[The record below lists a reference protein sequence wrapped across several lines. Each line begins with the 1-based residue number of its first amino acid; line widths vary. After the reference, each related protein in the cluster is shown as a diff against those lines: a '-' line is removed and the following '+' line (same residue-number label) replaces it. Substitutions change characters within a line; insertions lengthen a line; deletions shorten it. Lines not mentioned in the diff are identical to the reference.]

1 MRRAVY
7 GPRADAFDPRTPN
20 LPRETAP
27 PAAETTALV
36 SIEQSP
42 LTVLHLLV
50 VGLCAVG
57 FAMDFVEI
65 ALGSGLAAIFSA
77 PPHGLKGPAL
87 SWLLS
92 AVYVGAIA
100 GAPLAGWLADRFGP
114 RKTLTWTVAALATTS
129 LLAGLSPTSEAL
141 SVARLLSG
149 CALGA
154 YPPLMM
160 AYLTDILPQRR
171 RGALIFALC
180 AIAYLAP
187 PAALFA
193 LRSLTNNPVGGVEG
207 WRLLFLAAAS
217 FCAASWGVSLLAPEA
232 PHWLGA
238 RGRRSEALAVGARFA
253 KSRRLRGGARKRDAR
268 AGVADGHDAKP
279 ASTSVARPVSPTRF
293 LILCLVYFLIPW
305 ATVAFPLLTGPILL
319 TRHINLSDTLFYVAL
334 ATFGPALGALA
345 GGGVIDRLGR
355 RPMMAACV
363 VVMAISTVVFFY
375 VPALVPMAVS
385 VIVFGVGS
393 ALYLPALTTYSAE
406 LFAPGVRGRATS
418 VAWAANRVGAA
429 LSPALLLPLI
439 HAGRSTLVLA
449 VLGLT
454 LIANLV
460 AIAAMGLEGRKALG
474 SGAGSE
480 SASSP

>member
-1 MRRAVY
+1 VY
-7 GPRADAFDPRTPN
+7 GRPPTPSDPRIPN

-27 PAAETTALV
+27 PAAETTALG
-36 SIEQSP
+36 SIERSP

-65 ALGSGLAAIFSA
+65 ALGNGLAAIFSA
-77 PPHGLKGPAL
+77 PPHSLKGATL

-92 AVYVGAIA
+92 SVYVGAIA

-114 RKTLTWTVAALATTS
+114 RKTLTWTVAALAVTS
-129 LLAGLSPTSEAL
+129 LLAGLSPTSGTL
-141 SVARLLSG
+141 SLARLLSG

-171 RGALIFALC
+171 RGALIFTVC

-193 LRSLTNNPVGGVEG
+193 LRSLTADPVAGVEG
-207 WRLLFLAAAS
+207 WRWLFLAAAAM
-217 FCAASWGVSLLAPEA
+217 CAASWGVSLLAPEA
-232 PHWLGA
+232 PHWLDA
-238 RGRRSEALAVGARFA
+238 RGRRSEVLAVGARFA
-253 KSRRLRGGARKRDAR
+253 NSRDLGSPARKRDAR

-279 ASTSVARPVSPTRF
+279 ALTSVARPVSPVRF
-293 LILCLVYFLIPW
+293 LVLCLVYFLIPW
-305 ATVAFPLLTGPILL
+305 AGVAFPLLTGPILL
-319 TRHINLSDTLFYVAL
+319 ARHINLSDTLFYVAL

-345 GGGVIDRLGR
+345 GGGVIDRMGR

-363 VVMAISTVVFFY
+363 VVMALSTLVFFS
-375 VPALVPMAVS
+375 VPGFVPMAAS
-385 VIVFGVGS
+385 IIVFGVGS

-406 LFAPGVRGRATS
+406 LFAPAVRGRATS
-418 VAWAANRVGAA
+418 IAWAANRVGAA

-439 HAGRSTLVLA
+439 QAGRSSLVLA
-449 VLGLT
+449 ILGLT
-454 LIANLV
+454 LIANLI
-460 AIAAMGLEGRKALG
+460 AIAATGLKDRKTPG
-474 SGAGSE
+474 TGAAPE
-480 SASSP
+480 NA